1 MHLLEYKL
9 AYCDLKVMFEYPYIL
24 KVCSSLFVVVVVL
37 IFNQNPCP
45 SSVHSQGGNDINCD
59 FSVRRKKTIPKKH
72 WCSVQGLFC
81 FVFIAFKL
89 SFLNYISHMV
99 TYM

>member
-59 FSVRRKKTIPKKH
+59 FSVRRKKTIPENIGA
-72 WCSVQGLFC
+72 VFRVC
-81 FVFIAFKL
+81 FVL
-89 SFLNYISHMV
+89 FLLHLNFHF
-99 TYM
+99 